1 MHGIQTATPA
11 KPAWPLNGIASDA
24 SAARPEA
31 ASQAMPWSR
40 RFPAVSVSTAT
51 AAWIAIGA
59 AVGAGVAVLLAAWI
73 WLRVRRLRTGQA
85 VLLGDGKADLVDFA
99 VSLQGRIDD
108 LHRAVDEVAAGLVRV
123 DRRAD
128 ESVRNS
134 SIVRYDAY
142 EDTGGHQSGSLAL
155 LDSRRTGIV
164 VTAIQGRDYARIYMK
179 ELDRGRA
186 SVDLSPEEAE
196 AVERAMSR

>member
-1 MHGIQTATPA
+1 M
-11 KPAWPLNGIASDA
+11 NFSAS
-24 SAARPEA
+24 
-31 ASQAMPWSR
+31 
-40 RFPAVSVSTAT
+40 T

-59 AVGAGVAVLLAAWI
+59 AAAAAVALLVAAWI
-73 WLRVRRLRTGQA
+73 WLRVRRLKAGQE
-85 VLLGDGKADLVDFA
+85 VLLGGGKGDLIDFA

-128 ESVRNS
+128 ESVRNV

-142 EDTGGHQSGSLAL
+142 EDTGGHQSASLAV
-155 LDSRRTGIV
+155 LDSGRTGVV

-179 ELDRGRA
+179 ELDHGKA
-186 SVDLSPEEAE
+186 SVALSPEEAE

>member
-1 MHGIQTATPA
+1 M
-11 KPAWPLNGIASDA
+11 N
-24 SAARPEA
+24 
-31 ASQAMPWSR
+31 
-40 RFPAVSVSTAT
+40 VSSAT

-59 AVGAGVAVLLAAWI
+59 AVAAVLALIAALWVVSRI
-73 WLRVRRLRTGQA
+73 RRLRAGQA
-85 VLLGDGKADLVDFA
+85 VLLGEGKTDLVDFA

-108 LHRAVDEVAAGLVRV
+108 LHRAVDEIAAGLVRV
-123 DRRAD
+123 DRRVD
-128 ESVRNS
+128 RSVTNT

-142 EDTGGHQSGSLAL
+142 EGTGGHQSASLAV
-155 LDSRRTGIV
+155 LDSARSGVV

-186 SVDLSPEEAE
+186 SVALSPEEAE